1 MTRYH
6 NINGNRVQFTA
17 EEETARDAEEAA
29 WADAAPARA
38 LADLRATRNRLLTE
52 SDWEIVSVLEKG
64 NAISTDMK
72 NYRQALRDL
81 PDGKDTVDKCN
92 NATWPTKP

>member
-1 MTRYH
+1 MPRYH

>member
-1 MTRYH
+1 MPRYH
-6 NINGNRVQFTA
+6 NINGERVQFTA
-17 EEETARDAEEAA
+17 AEEAARDAEEKA
-29 WADAAPARA
+29 WSDAAPARA
-38 LADLRATRNRLLTE
+38 LANLRVKRNRLLTE

>member
-1 MTRYH
+1 MPRYKMV
-6 NINGNRVQFTA
+6 NGERIQFTA
-17 EEETARDAEEAA
+17 AEESARDTEEAA

-38 LADLRATRNRLLTE
+38 LADLRAKRNRLLTE